1 MRRGA
6 SFDMS
11 FCTDTVIPRKSTPS
25 SCALIPMVVLMQV
38 ARAVA
43 TRSVGENA
51 SPLPLLSVGAS
62 VAIFA
67 SDGPCTAS
75 QCKSPVYL
83 TEILTMPNNAARF
96 HVCHVADL
104 KSTRLNSSHLVI
116 SYAGFCLKKTIFLV
130 TS

>member
-6 SFDMS
+6 SLDIS
-11 FCTDTVIPRKSTPS
+11 LCTDTVIPRRSTPS
-25 SCALIPMVVLMQV
+25 SCALIPMVVLMHI

-62 VAIFA
+62 VEIFDC
-67 SDGPCTAS
+67 DGPCSAL

-83 TEILTMPNNAARF
+83 TETL
-96 HVCHVADL
+96 
-104 KSTRLNSSHLVI
+104 
-116 SYAGFCLKKTIFLV
+116 TIFRYRLPRTFAV
-130 TS
+130 GYGDAVRFSQI